1 MAESD
6 TTFDQTPIA
15 AADWP
20 VSALSLAVEELLDQN
35 GAFAFTDPE
44 ADGGSTFDSLI
55 RQISPQRVAGIA
67 ALSRLVGMICPGLHS
82 IFRSIAIT
90 FTHVREAGT
99 LRHTG
104 NPLDIALGN
113 PDGWLTVQ
121 TPRGPRLTRAGH
133 FQLSAAGA
141 IVNEDGD
148 ALLDTTG
155 RPLQTSPAD
164 TVLLIAGDGTLSS
177 ATGQI
182 GRIGIVKADDP
193 NKLSAEGGRL
203 YAVSTPTQPLAGGQL
218 IQGALEDSNVQPIT
232 ELNRM
237 MTDLREFQ
245 FTSEIVQSENDRQ
258 NNAVDK
264 LLRKGV

>member
-1 MAESD
+1 MENV
-6 TTFDQTPIA
+6 TTI
-15 AADWP
+15 
-20 VSALSLAVEELLDQN
+20 
-35 GAFAFTDPE
+35 
-44 ADGGSTFDSLI
+44 
-55 RQISPQRVAGIA
+55 
-67 ALSRLVGMICPGLHS
+67 ALSRLVAQQHALDVTATNIANASTPGFKAQRMLFS
-82 IFRSIAIT
+82 DWLQREPSGAVPRGGQT
-90 FTHVREAGT
+90 ESYTSDRATYREREAGT

-121 TPRGPRLTRAGH
+121 TPQGPRLTRAGH

-164 TVLLIAGDGTLSS
+164 TALLIAGDGTLSS
-177 ATGQI
+177 ETGQI